1 MRKVGQGW
9 FSVLQRDTPRKS
21 EFGFCVSPLR
31 VIAAQVEPNAHLRVC
46 QQVFTIGTRS
56 RWGLLVDESDE
67 HVGAAQEEAHVH
79 VHVIDCSVCDWIP
92 RFRCPASYACILSS
106 LSLSVPLSLL
116 LTLSLFLSQ
125 ASISQSRSLSC
136 TAGGRTVV
144 GKVKRR

>member
-106 LSLSVPLSLL
+106 LSFCSSFSLAH
-116 LTLSLFLSQ
+116 SF
-125 ASISQSRSLSC
+125 SLSFS
-136 TAGGRTVV
+136 GVDLPEQVV
-144 GKVKRR
+144 VLYRWRKNSSWKRR